1 MKKRVFTFVSLLLSI
16 PVFGQIGYRY
26 GASFIELTPD
36 NSSLYYVQTD
46 NKTKLNELINRTTNT
61 GDSVKIYATL
71 SDNSCITNSIS
82 LGTGNYLS
90 EIYKDRN
97 GFKII
102 ILPRFAIKI
111 KEGHDIKGVLDA
123 TGDILSIDTKEFSVY
138 KADCT
143 LNNAEEVLALNNII
157 NKLDAVEWCEPMM
170 IGELRK
176 CNVYQGSQYYLK
188 NTGQNGGTSGIDIN
202 VEPVWSFLNTDT
214 TLVVAVLDDGVERN
228 HEDLTGSVV
237 DGMTIDYSS
246 EKGDPINEYVGFN
259 YGSTYYSGDEK
270 AHGTACA
277 GIIAAHNNSIGV
289 RGVSSG
295 VKILPINIFPYDFPT
310 SFYPTTHY
318 EQVAQAI
325 NWAYNTKGADIIS
338 CSWGCSES
346 TYIANA
352 FNNAMNYGRNGK
364 GTVVVCASGNAI
376 PYQSVVFPA
385 NLDGTLAVGAIDKNG
400 SVWNYSCRGSSL
412 DLVAPSGNVNLNG
425 DIVTADRMGN
435 KGYNPP
441 TGGGTELSNPNYTQ
455 RFGGTSA
462 ACPQVAGVAALMLSA
477 NPNLTELE
485 VRNILKNTAKKLSG
499 MNGLN
504 RTDDYG
510 YGLVDAYKAVVGA
523 YKLAISGPEY
533 PCSSGIYSIAN
544 LPTGY
549 TVDWSISPAVSF
561 LNTSILTTNSPQQ
574 NQCTITN
581 TTVFPWSTTLFAA
594 VKNPSGTTVAT
605 LSKRIRNTFDL
616 TFSQSGFGSYP
627 SIPASTVVSN
637 GTIVVNHKCWVT
649 LSSPYFSGMT
659 ILHTGATPQAFEM
672 LNGDIT
678 FKFSTVTSTQN
689 MTILG
694 QDGCKVMRLLV
705 QVSPNSNIPIPMLS
719 VSPNGEGFE
728 VELTYEGDEEDV
740 RSLTER
746 LQDIEWELNIANAV
760 SGEKVRSLR
769 VKGPKVTVSTVGW
782 KSGIYVLQGIV
793 NGQECSKKVT
803 VK

>member
-1 MKKRVFTFVSLLLSI
+1 MKKTLIVLFLSTIAAVCYAQYGFRCGEHFISLSRTKS
-16 PVFGQIGYRY
+16 PVFFTIMSNQEKDFLVARKGTNFSQLSANYYIVDTLFRKNIEADYMSDFYISLHGYLTIILPQIVVSVESEKDLQALLNLYKDV
-26 GASFIELTPD
+26 I
-36 NSSLYYVQTD
+36 SLSH
-46 NKTKLNELINRTTNT
+46 KIN
-61 GDSVKIYATL
+61 
-71 SDNSCITNSIS
+71 NSIVLNCKCNNS
-82 LGTGNYLS
+82 EDILKMVLAIEKANGVKWCKPGMLS
-90 EIYKDRN
+90 EIK
-97 GFKII
+97 F
-102 ILPRFAIKI
+102 
-111 KEGHDIKGVLDA
+111 E
-123 TGDILSIDTKEFSVY
+123 
-138 KADCT
+138 
-143 LNNAEEVLALNNII
+143 NNNDNPYYVN
-157 NKLDAVEWCEPMM
+157 
-170 IGELRK
+170 
-176 CNVYQGSQYYLK
+176 QYYLMN
-188 NTGQNGGTSGIDIN
+188 NTDYGGTETAAISANKAWDIISAN
-202 VEPVWSFLNTDT
+202 ANIK
-214 TLVVAVLDDGVERN
+214 VAVIDQGVEHN
-228 HEDLTGSVV
+228 HEDLQGVVLDGFTASVPS
-237 DGMTIDYSS
+237 GIGEPINHNEYC
-246 EKGDPINEYVGFN
+246 EKG
-259 YGSTYYSGDEK
+259 
-270 AHGTACA
+270 HGTSCA
-277 GIIAAHNNSIGV
+277 GIIAAIDNDKGIKGIA
-289 RGVSSG
+289 SG
-295 VKILPINIFPYDFPT
+295 VKILPINISPNYVERIVYPNGYYYDQYLFCN
-310 SFYPTTHY
+310 SDSIAF
-318 EQVAQAI
+318 AI
-325 NWAYNTKGADIIS
+325 NWAVDHGADIIS
-338 CSWGCSES
+338 CSWSHEEDTS
-346 TYIANA
+346 ITNA
-352 FNNAMNYGRNGK
+352 FNYAITSGRNGK
-364 GTVVVCASGNAI
+364 GCVVVAASGNNYMNGSLS
-376 PYQSVVFPA
+376 PGYPS
-385 NLDGTLAVGAIDKNG
+385 NLAGVLCVGAVDRNG
-400 SVWNYSCRGSSL
+400 TVWNYCQRGSSL
-412 DLVAPSGNVNLNG
+412 DLVAPSGNINLNG
-425 DIVTADRMGN
+425 DIVTTDRMGSF
-435 KGYNPP
+435 GYNPSV
-441 TGGGTELSNPNYTQ
+441 GSGSELTNQNYTQ

-594 VKNPSGTTVAT
+594 IKNPSGTTVTT
-605 LSKRIRNTFDL
+605 LSKRVRNTFDL

-803 VK
+803 IK